1 MFGAEAYA
9 DTPYASLQA
18 SSIIVAACIHT
29 DLQMLYTCSVGCFSV
44 YTSTI
49 NKNLVYTVVTGEKL
63 VNSTENAAE
72 VC

>member
-44 YTSTI
+44 STSTV
-49 NKNLVYTVVTGEKL
+49 NTKLVYTAKTNTEIVNKTIATTG
-63 VNSTENAAE
+63 